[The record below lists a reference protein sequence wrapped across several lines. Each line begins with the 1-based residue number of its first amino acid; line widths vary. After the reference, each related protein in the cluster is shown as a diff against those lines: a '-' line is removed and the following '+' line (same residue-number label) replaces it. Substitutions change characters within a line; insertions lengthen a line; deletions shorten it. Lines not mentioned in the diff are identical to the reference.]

1 MLNSRSRPTKDG
13 SEPKSQKSRKPLI
26 EYDQPDYN
34 NISVVINVRVLQ
46 TDKRNK
52 NVLTLGRNIIETL
65 EWRAADDFFEDMY
78 EERVS
83 TNAVC
88 VFNLLCHSISETY
101 ENVDEESIEG
111 TNGIWQVSFLSECTV
126 SCKCADATYHI
137 M

>member
-1 MLNSRSRPTKDG
+1 MPEILLSGQTYNSFLNLLNSRSQPTKDR
-13 SEPKSQKSRKPLI
+13 SEPKSQKSRKALI

-34 NISVVINVRVLQ
+34 NISVVINIRVLQ

-65 EWRAADDFFEDMY
+65 EWRAVDDFFENIY

-88 VFNLLCHSISETY
+88 VFMS
-101 ENVDEESIEG
+101 
-111 TNGIWQVSFLSECTV
+111 
-126 SCKCADATYHI
+126 
-137 M
+137 